1 MHTAKYTPQ
10 PLSILST
17 VTKEEETEGPGDE
30 NRKRAVAFGHCLAPS
45 CHWPCTLGS
54 LPFGKEMLTVIA
66 TLSSP
71 VCVLCCCCC
80 HDSPQSAGPKPLVR

>member
-45 CHWPCTLGS
+45 CH
-54 LPFGKEMLTVIA
+54 
-66 TLSSP
+66 
-71 VCVLCCCCC
+71 
-80 HDSPQSAGPKPLVR
+80 